1 VTLTQTQAGD
11 PYRFPLAIGI
21 AQSAAAPPRVQ
32 RVNVTG
38 RESTFTVPSDGEPA
52 SVTLDPD
59 VWLLA
64 DFGTFTRATAASREP
79 DAQTA
84 HDLSRRSQGHKDH

>member
-1 VTLTQTQAGD
+1 VLIYSSRITRQGLPAAKTPSGMSRVTMLPAPMTERD
-11 PYRFPLAIGI
+11 PIVTPGQIT
-21 AQSAAAPPRVQ
+21 AAPPRVQ

-64 DFGTFTRATAASREP
+64 EFGPF
-79 DAQTA
+79 
-84 HDLSRRSQGHKDH
+84 SRR